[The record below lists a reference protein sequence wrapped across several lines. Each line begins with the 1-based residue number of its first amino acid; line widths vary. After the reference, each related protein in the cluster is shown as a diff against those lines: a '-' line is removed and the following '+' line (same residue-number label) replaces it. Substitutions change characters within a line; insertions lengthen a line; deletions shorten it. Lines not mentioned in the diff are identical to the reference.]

1 MIVAPAFL
9 LKSLDDLLFPVILSP
24 ESSLI
29 FSSPHNIKIQGRKHL
44 FLIMLSPIEKV
55 DPVLSQLK
63 HEINLYHNKAVQEF

>member
-9 LKSLDDLLFPVILSP
+9 LRGLDDLLCPVILSP

-44 FLIMLSPIEKV
+44 LLIMLSPIEKV
-55 DPVLSQLK
+55 DPVLSQLN